1 MIIRPLLTL
10 IGYMYKPF
18 KALLTRPT
26 GVVLIDKFQRDV
38 VEAIKAFALT
48 VYNNLNDGLVP
59 APKVQ
64 TPHTLV
70 LWDDGWAV
78 P

>member
-1 MIIRPLLTL
+1 
-10 IGYMYKPF
+10 MYKPF

-26 GVVLIDKFQRDV
+26 GIALLDKFQRDV
-38 VEAIKAFALT
+38 VDALKNFLLT
-48 VYNNLNDGLVP
+48 TYSELEPGLVP
-59 APKVQ
+59 APPKDI
-64 TPHTLV
+64 TAHTMV